1 MSAQLALLPLAVPK
15 PSSARDDE
23 TVDRI
28 LRHWHEAVPGDRMA
42 HLVKDAT
49 RAFLRALQVR
59 LAKHEVA
66 LGHWTFLR
74 ILWERD
80 GLTKRELSNEAGVAD
95 PTTVIALRAMEELGY
110 VRLEQRPDNRKN
122 VYVFLTAE
130 GRKLRRKLVPVAEEV
145 NAVAL
150 AGLPEADVA
159 TARRALLSMID
170 NLAQNEAQRA

>member
-1 MSAQLALLPLAVPK
+1 MSSRLSILPLPVSK
-15 PSSARDDE
+15 PNSARDDE
-23 TVDRI
+23 TASRI
-28 LRHWHEAVPGDRMA
+28 LRHWHEAVPDDRMA

-49 RAFLRALQVR
+49 RAFLRSLQVR

-122 VYVFLTAE
+122 VYVFLTAA
-130 GRKLRRKLVPVAEEV
+130 GRKLKRKLVPVAEEV
-145 NAVAL
+145 NAIAL
-150 AGLPEADVA
+150 AGMSDADVIA
-159 TARRALLSMID
+159 ARRALLSMID
-170 NLAQNEAQRA
+170 NLAQDGAQRT